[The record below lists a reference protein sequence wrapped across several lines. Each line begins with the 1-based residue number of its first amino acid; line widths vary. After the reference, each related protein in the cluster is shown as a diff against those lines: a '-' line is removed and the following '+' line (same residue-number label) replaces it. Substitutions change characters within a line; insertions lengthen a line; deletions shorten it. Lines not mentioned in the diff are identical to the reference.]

1 MSQFCL
7 ISKTLWYENSLNVRI
22 CPVNMFICIFELV
35 NVRVCPEIVWISQA
49 EERKHQVTK
58 FLKVRGEKLPK
69 GKGILTQE
77 SGFNKH

>member
-1 MSQFCL
+1 M
-7 ISKTLWYENSLNVRI
+7 NVRI

-58 FLKVRGEKLPK
+58 FLKVRGSQGATVHGVPK
-69 GKGILTQE
+69 SWTQLSYGSNRE
-77 SGFNKH
+77 IVSVHFN